1 MAESQLQE
9 AEQQQFMR
17 FHIHWEANITLL
29 TVYQMPYFFAH
40 VMEFNKDA
48 CSKRLAI
55 LCDAVY
61 PELAGKS
68 EDEKAQYMID
78 QIADI
83 VKVTNIPTDLKE
95 FGVKPEDLDFLVDA
109 GSKQQRLL
117 VNNMK
122 ELSLDD
128 IRNIYLKVLK

>member
-1 MAESQLQE
+1 
-9 AEQQQFMR
+9 
-17 FHIHWEANITLL
+17 
-29 TVYQMPYFFAH
+29 
-40 VMEFNKDA
+40 MEFNKDA

-83 VKVTNIPTDLKE
+83 VKVTDLKE

>member
-1 MAESQLQE
+1 
-9 AEQQQFMR
+9 
-17 FHIHWEANITLL
+17 
-29 TVYQMPYFFAH
+29 
-40 VMEFNKDA
+40 MEFNKDA
-48 CSKRLAI
+48 CTRDLQYFAM
-55 LCDAVY
+55 LFTLT
-61 PELAGKS
+61 LAGKS
-68 EDEKAQYMID
+68 EDEKAQYMIN

>member
-1 MAESQLQE
+1 
-9 AEQQQFMR
+9 
-17 FHIHWEANITLL
+17 
-29 TVYQMPYFFAH
+29 MPYFLHMLWNLTRTHA
-40 VMEFNKDA
+40 
-48 CSKRLAI
+48 
-55 LCDAVY
+55 
-61 PELAGKS
+61 AGKS

>member
-1 MAESQLQE
+1 
-9 AEQQQFMR
+9 
-17 FHIHWEANITLL
+17 
-29 TVYQMPYFFAH
+29 MPLI
-40 VMEFNKDA
+40 MEFNKDA

-68 EDEKAQYMID
+68 EDEKAQYMIN

>member
-1 MAESQLQE
+1 
-9 AEQQQFMR
+9 
-17 FHIHWEANITLL
+17 
-29 TVYQMPYFFAH
+29 
-40 VMEFNKDA
+40 MEFNKDA

-61 PELAGKS
+61 PEHAGKS

-95 FGVKPEDLDFLVDA
+95 FGVKPEDLVDA

-122 ELSLDD
+122 ELSLND